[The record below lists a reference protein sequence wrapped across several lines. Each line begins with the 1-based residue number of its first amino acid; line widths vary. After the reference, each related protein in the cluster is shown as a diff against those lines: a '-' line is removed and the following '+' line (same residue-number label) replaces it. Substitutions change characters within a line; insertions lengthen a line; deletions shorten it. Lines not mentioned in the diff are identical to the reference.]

1 MDTRVWIALLGFVF
15 ADSIGNIFISAGM
28 KQMGEFHPFPLKT
41 LPRRLLH
48 VFNNFQI
55 SCGIFSTVVGF
66 FLFISLL
73 SWANLSLVYPST
85 SLTYVVSLFG
95 ARFILH
101 ENISRAR
108 LLGTILV
115 GVGVA
120 LVSIG

>member
-1 MDTRVWIALLGFVF
+1 MDTRIWVALVGFIL
-15 ADSIGNIFISAGM
+15 ADSIGNIFVSAGM
-28 KQMGEFHPFPLKT
+28 KHLGEFHPLPLKT

-48 VFNNFQI
+48 VLSNFQI

-73 SWANLSLVYPST
+73 SWENLSLIYPST

-95 ARFILH
+95 ARFILG
-101 ENISRAR
+101 ETISRAR
-108 LLGTILV
+108 LLGTVLV
-115 GVGVA
+115 CLGVA

>member
-1 MDTRVWIALLGFVF
+1 MDTRIWIALVGFIF
-15 ADSIGNIFISAGM
+15 ADSIGNIFVSAGM
-28 KQMGEFHPFPLKT
+28 KQLGEFHPLPLKT
-41 LPRRLLH
+41 LPRRLLR
-48 VFNNFQI
+48 VLSNFQI

-73 SWANLSLVYPST
+73 SWENLSLVYPST

-95 ARFILH
+95 ARFILR

-108 LLGTILV
+108 LLGTVLV
-115 GVGVA
+115 CLGVA